1 MLHTNFSRSWGAAA
15 GIFFILLLMSASLV
29 YGYTDTAWSDAYL
42 AFFNPTGSNEHI
54 IIRDVRFPRA
64 LIAAFVGAC
73 LGVSGAI
80 MQSITR
86 NPLSS
91 PSILGVNAGASFFVV
106 VGVVFFSVQS
116 SQTYMWLSFAGA
128 AFAFLLVFVLSA
140 SGREGMTP
148 IKLTLAGAAITALFS
163 SFTQGLL
170 VLNENALDQVLFW
183 LAGSVANRSLDL
195 LVTALPYMI
204 IALLLAF
211 FRAKE
216 LNVLSIGDDIAVGL
230 GQKTV
235 WTKVFYGACAVV
247 LAGSAVAVAGPIGF
261 VGIVIPHLI
270 RSLVGLDHRWILPY
284 SAMGGAV
291 LLLLADIASRYILM
305 PQELPVGVMTAL
317 IGVPFFIYV
326 ARRKMGI

>member
-1 MLHTNFSRSWGAAA
+1 MLRTNFTRSWGVAV
-15 GIFFILLLMSASLV
+15 GISSIMLLMCASLV
-29 YGYTDTAWSDAYL
+29 YGYTDTSWNDAYS
-42 AFFNPTGSNEHI
+42 AFFNQTGSNEHI

-80 MQSITR
+80 MQSVTR

-106 VGVVFFSVQS
+106 TGVVFFSIQS
-116 SQTYMWLSFAGA
+116 SQSYMWLSFAGA
-128 AFAFLLVFVLSA
+128 AFAFLMVFILSNA
-140 SGREGMTP
+140 GREGLTP
-148 IKLTLAGAAITALFS
+148 VKLVLAGAAISALFAS
-163 SFTQGLL
+163 LTQGLL

-183 LAGSVANRSLDL
+183 LAGSVANRPLSLM
-195 LVTALPYMI
+195 TAALPYI
-204 IALLLAF
+204 AIALSLAF
-211 FRAKE
+211 LRAKE
-216 LNVLSIGDDIAVGL
+216 LNVLSMGDDVAVGL
-230 GQKTV
+230 GQKTL
-235 WTKVFYGACAVV
+235 WTKFLFSVCAVF
-247 LAGSAVAVAGPIGF
+247 LAGAAVAVAGPIGF
-261 VGIVIPHLI
+261 VGIVIPHLV

-291 LLLLADIASRYILM
+291 LLLLADISSRYILM

>member
-1 MLHTNFSRSWGAAA
+1 MLRNNFARICGMAI
-15 GIFFILLLMSASLV
+15 GILFILGLMGASLV
-29 YGYTDTAWSDAYL
+29 YGYTDTSWSEAYL
-42 AFFNPTGSNEHI
+42 AFFNQTDSNEHL

-64 LIAAFVGAC
+64 VIAAFIGAC

-91 PSILGVNAGASFFVV
+91 PSILGVNTGASFFVV
-106 VGVVFFSVQS
+106 AGVVFFSVQS
-116 SQTYMWLSFAGA
+116 SQSYMWLSFAGA
-128 AFAFLLVFVLSA
+128 AFAFLLVFVLSTA
-140 SGREGMTP
+140 GGQGVTP
-148 IKLTLAGAAITALFS
+148 IKLVLAGAAISALFA

-183 LAGSVANRSLDL
+183 LAGSVANRPLGL
-195 LVTALPYMI
+195 LTAALPYII
-204 IALLLAF
+204 IALLLSF
-211 FRAKE
+211 LRAKE
-216 LNVLSIGDDIAVGL
+216 LNVLSIGDDIAIGL
-230 GQKTV
+230 GQKTM
-235 WTKVFYGACAVV
+235 WTKFFFSVCAVV
-247 LAGSAVAVAGPIGF
+247 LAGAAVAVAGPIGF
-261 VGIVIPHLI
+261 VGIVIPHLV

-291 LLLLADIASRYILM
+291 LLLLADIGGRYVLM

-326 ARRKMGI
+326 ARRKMAI

>member
-1 MLHTNFSRSWGAAA
+1 MLVTNSSRFVGVAL
-15 GIFFILLLMSASLV
+15 GISCILLLMCASMV
-29 YGYTDTAWSDAYL
+29 YGYTDTGWKDAYM
-42 AFFNPTGSNEHI
+42 AFFHPSNSNEHL

-80 MQSITR
+80 MQSVTR

-91 PSILGVNAGASFFVV
+91 PSILGVNSGASFFVV
-106 VGVVFFSVQS
+106 AGVVFFSVQS
-116 SQTYMWLSFAGA
+116 LQSYMWLSFAGA
-128 AFAFLLVFVLSA
+128 AFSFLLVFVISTT
-140 SGREGMTP
+140 GKEGLTP
-148 IKLTLAGAAITALFS
+148 VKLVLAGAAISALFA

-170 VLNENALDQVLFW
+170 VVNENALDQVLFW
-183 LAGSVANRSLDL
+183 MAGSVANRPLNL
-195 LVTALPYMI
+195 LTTALPYII

-216 LNVLSIGDDIAVGL
+216 LNVLSIGDDIATGL
-230 GQKTV
+230 GQKTL
-235 WTKVFYGACAVV
+235 WTKFFFSVCAVI
-247 LAGSAVAVAGPIGF
+247 LAGAAVSVAGPIGF

-291 LLLLADIASRYILM
+291 LLLLADIGSRYLLM

-326 ARRKMGI
+326 ARRKMGF

>member
-1 MLHTNFSRSWGAAA
+1 MLHTNITRGL
-15 GIFFILLLMSASLV
+15 GIPIGIAFILFLMGASLV
-29 YGYTDTAWSDAYL
+29 YGYTDTSWLDAYKT
-42 AFFNPTGSNEHI
+42 FMDPNTSNEHL

-106 VGVVFFSVQS
+106 MGVVFLSIQS
-116 SQTYMWLSFAGA
+116 LQSYMWLSFAGA
-128 AFAFLLVFVLSA
+128 TFAFLLVFVLSSA
-140 SGREGMTP
+140 GREGLTP
-148 IKLTLAGAAITALFS
+148 LKLTLAGSAITALFS
-163 SFTQGLL
+163 SVTQGLL
-170 VLNENALDQVLFW
+170 VLNETALDQVLFW

-195 LVTALPYMI
+195 LINALPYI
-204 IALLLAF
+204 IVALLAAF
-211 FRAKE
+211 VRAKE
-216 LNVLSIGDDIAVGL
+216 LNVLSIGDDVAVGL
-230 GQKTV
+230 GQRTIM
-235 WTKVFYGACAVV
+235 TKFFFGACAVV
-247 LAGSAVAVAGPIGF
+247 LAGSAVAIAGPIGF
-261 VGIVIPHLI
+261 VGIIIPHLV

-291 LLLLADIASRYILM
+291 LLLLADIGSRYVLM

-317 IGVPFFIYV
+317 IGVPFFIFV
-326 ARRKMGI
+326 ARRKLGI

>member
-1 MLHTNFSRSWGAAA
+1 MIHTNTTRGWGIAI
-15 GIFFILLLMSASLV
+15 GIISILFLMSASLV
-29 YGYTDTAWSDAYL
+29 YGYTNTTWHDAYL
-42 AFFNPTGSNEHI
+42 AFFHPTTSNEHL

-64 LIAAFVGAC
+64 LIACFVGAC

-106 VGVVFFSVQS
+106 VGVVFLSVQS
-116 SQTYMWLSFAGA
+116 LQSYMWLSFAGA
-128 AFAFLLVFVLSA
+128 SFAFLLVFILS
-140 SGREGMTP
+140 STGREGLTP
-148 IKLTLAGAAITALFS
+148 LKLTLAGSAITALFA

-170 VLNENALDQVLFW
+170 VLNETALDQVLFW
-183 LAGSVANRSLDL
+183 LAGSVANRPLDL

-204 IALLLAF
+204 GALLLSF
-211 FRAKE
+211 LRAKE
-216 LNVLSIGDDIAVGL
+216 LNVLSIGDDVAVGL
-230 GQKTV
+230 GQRTV
-235 WTKVFYGACAVV
+235 WIKFFFGVCAVV

-261 VGIVIPHLI
+261 VGIIIPHLI

-284 SAMGGAV
+284 SAIGGAA
-291 LLLLADIASRYILM
+291 LLLLADIGSRYVLM

-317 IGVPFFIYV
+317 IGVPFFIFV
-326 ARRKMGI
+326 ARRKLGI

>member
-1 MLHTNFSRSWGAAA
+1 MLHTNFSRSWGVAA
-15 GIFFILLLMSASLV
+15 GILFILLLMSASLV
-29 YGYTDTAWSDAYL
+29 YGYTDTTWIDAYS
-42 AFFNPTGSNEHI
+42 AFFNQTGSNKHI

-195 LVTALPYMI
+195 LVTALPYMM

-235 WTKVFYGACAVV
+235 WTKFFYGTCAVV

-270 RSLVGLDHRWILPY
+270 RSLIGLDHRWILPY

>member
-1 MLHTNFSRSWGAAA
+1 MLHTNSSRSVGFSL
-15 GIFFILLLMSASLV
+15 GIFFILLLMCSSMV
-29 YGYTDTAWSDAYL
+29 YGYTDTEWKDAYL
-42 AFFNPTGSNEHI
+42 AFFQPTSSNEHI

-91 PSILGVNAGASFFVV
+91 PSILGVNSGASFFVV
-106 VGVVFFSVQS
+106 AGVVFFSVQS
-116 SQTYMWLSFAGA
+116 LQTYMWLSFAGA
-128 AFAFLLVFVLSA
+128 AFSFLLVFVIS
-140 SGREGMTP
+140 STGREGLTP
-148 IKLTLAGAAITALFS
+148 IKLVLAGAAISALFA

-170 VLNENALDQVLFW
+170 VVNENALDQVLFW
-183 LAGSVANRSLDL
+183 LAGSVANRPLNL
-195 LVTALPYMI
+195 LTTALPYII
-204 IALLLAF
+204 IALVLAF
-211 FRAKE
+211 IRAKE
-216 LNVLSIGDDIAVGL
+216 LNVLSIGDDIATGL
-230 GQKTV
+230 GQKTL
-235 WTKVFYGACAVV
+235 WTKFFFSVCAIV
-247 LAGSAVAVAGPIGF
+247 LAGAAVSVAGPIGF

-270 RSLVGLDHRWILPY
+270 RSLVGLDHRWILPF
-284 SAMGGAV
+284 SAMGGAI
-291 LLLLADIASRYILM
+291 LLLLADIGSRYVLM

>member
-1 MLHTNFSRSWGAAA
+1 MLHTNLKRGWGVA
-15 GIFFILLLMSASLV
+15 ISTLTILFLMSASLV
-29 YGYTDTAWSDAYL
+29 YGYTDTTWKDAYF
-42 AFFNPTGSNEHI
+42 AFMDPNGSNEHL

-106 VGVVFFSVQS
+106 VGVVFLSIQS
-116 SQTYMWLSFAGA
+116 LQSYMWLSFTGA
-128 AFAFLLVFVLSA
+128 TFAFLLVFLLSSA
-140 SGREGMTP
+140 GREGLTP
-148 IKLTLAGAAITALFS
+148 LKLTLAGSAITALFA

-170 VLNENALDQVLFW
+170 VLNETALDQVLFW
-183 LAGSVANRSLDL
+183 LAGSVANRPLQL
-195 LVTALPYMI
+195 LVNALPYMS
-204 IALLLAF
+204 IALILAF
-211 FRAKE
+211 IRAKE
-216 LNVLSIGDDIAVGL
+216 LNVLSIGDDVAVGL
-230 GQKTV
+230 GQRTA
-235 WTKVFYGACAVV
+235 WTKFFFGACAVV

-261 VGIVIPHLI
+261 VGIIIPHVI

-284 SAMGGAV
+284 SAFGGAT
-291 LLLLADIASRYILM
+291 LLLVADIGSRYILM

-317 IGVPFFIYV
+317 IGVPFFIFV
-326 ARRKMGI
+326 ARRKMGV